1 MKFIFKDI
9 NFFVPELEN
18 CLPEKEN
25 NSIKSYWYLDDSNL
39 FLDNFKEKKIAD
51 WVNINIKINV
61 NPELNFYE
69 KTDESSEYYN
79 SSELNILI
87 ENGKLKSL
95 FIKIELIENK
105 LYNSIYNDN
114 LFSVN
119 YKIMSSYLKNDINS
133 LLNLNFE
140 RFSDTET
147 LSRIKKNVHYIRDN
161 ILNNRTQS
169 FDFFQNGGNLNDILF
184 EDLKIEM
191 GSDYI
196 FISNGN
202 SNLNSNFAEL
212 LKLYFQYI
220 NEYINNSTKL
230 TVSDNSVAYTN
241 YILDINYIK
250 WSIKNLKWLVLS
262 PAFFGKEVLLK
273 TTEIIK
279 EVRKIFFDYSQKE
292 DWININDY
300 FHNEYFDLN
309 FKKLNIK
316 LNKEKKY
323 FTYLPTK
330 KKLFFD
336 YITDFKSVIPSD
348 IKLNISYD
356 KDLKELDFKKSS
368 NFNQDYDNSESYNSR
383 NWLRDAAGTDD
394 QETMNAVYWNLD

>member
-25 NSIKSYWYLDDSNL
+25 SSIKSYWYLDNSNL
-39 FLDNFKEKKIAD
+39 FLDNLKEKKTAD
-51 WVNINIKINV
+51 WVNIEIKINI

-69 KTDESSEYYN
+69 KTDESSKYYN

-87 ENGKLKSL
+87 EYGKLKSL
-95 FIKIELIENK
+95 FIKIELKENK

-147 LSRIKKNVHYIRDN
+147 LSRIKKNVLYIRDN
-161 ILNNRTQS
+161 ILSNRTQS
-169 FDFFQNGGNLNDILF
+169 IGFFQNGGNLDDILF

-191 GSDYI
+191 GSDFI

-202 SNLNSNFAEL
+202 SHLNSNFAKL

-220 NEYINNSTKL
+220 NEYINNSNKL
-230 TVSDNSVAYTN
+230 TVSDNSVEYTN

-262 PAFFGKEVLLK
+262 PDFFCKKVLLK
-273 TTEIIK
+273 KTEMIK
-279 EVRKIFFDYSQKE
+279 EVREIFFDYSKKE
-292 DWININDY
+292 DWINTNDY
-300 FHNEYFDLN
+300 FNDEYFDLN

-316 LNKEKKY
+316 LNKEKKHFRY
-323 FTYLPTK
+323 QQTK

-356 KDLKELDFKKSS
+356 KDLKELDFKRSS
-368 NFNQDYDNSESYNSR
+368 TFNQDYDSSESYNSR